1 VGVPFIFF
9 IKSVCIFLLLLS
21 SNCLSGEQ
29 QQPSLRIVTENM
41 PPYNYTDAQGQLSGI
56 STKIVLEL
64 LKNIDNNLKI
74 EVFPWARAYKI
85 ATSQPNVLIYSI
97 RRSPEREKKFHWL
110 APILPAN
117 LNLYALPDSP
127 KLHDLNHLNHKI
139 IGLLRGSPHLNLL
152 RPYINAKEVSIV
164 EVVTIEQLYEM
175 LMLRRID
182 YLMAPT
188 QVVNYLNQKFVTKE
202 TSRPI
207 VMYKI
212 PVIDQEGVYLAL
224 SKLTDTKTVAFIKDQ
239 LELVLN
245 KEEIK
250 HMIREFKSN

>member
-1 VGVPFIFF
+1 MGASFIFV
-9 IKSVCIFLLLLS
+9 IKTDCIFLLLLS
-21 SNCLSGEQ
+21 FSCFSSVQ
-29 QQPSLRIVTENM
+29 RQPSLRIVTENM

-64 LKNIDNNLKI
+64 LKNIDKNTVI

-97 RRSPEREKKFHWL
+97 RRSPEREKK

-117 LNLYALPDSP
+117 LNLFALPDAP

-139 IGLLRGSPHLNLL
+139 IGILRGSPHSDLL
-152 RPYINAKEVSIV
+152 RPHINVKDVSIV

-202 TSRPI
+202 IDRPI
-207 VMYKI
+207 VVYKI
-212 PVIDQEGVYLAL
+212 PVIDQEGLYLAL
-224 SKLTDTKTVAFIKDQ
+224 SKLTDTNTVALIKNQ
-239 LELVLN
+239 LEQVLN
-245 KEEIK
+245 KKEIK
-250 HMIREFKSN
+250 QMIREFKSN